1 MLGALVQLVLFA
13 VHAAATAEAP
23 EQGPSVAVN
32 VGHVSIVPLKAEQ
45 VYGKTHPNV
54 PFQTH

>member
-1 MLGALVQLVLFA
+1 MQLVLLA

-32 VGHVSIVPLKAEQ
+32 VGHESIVPLKAA
-45 VYGKTHPNV
+45 HA
-54 PFQTH
+54 